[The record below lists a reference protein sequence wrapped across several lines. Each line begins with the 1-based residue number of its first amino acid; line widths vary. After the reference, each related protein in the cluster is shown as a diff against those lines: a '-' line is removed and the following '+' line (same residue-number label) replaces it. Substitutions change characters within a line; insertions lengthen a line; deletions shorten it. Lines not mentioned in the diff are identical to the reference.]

1 MTFHQQNIHFRMKN
15 KWDQLTIL
23 REEVCSDDLQMQQ
36 QVVLSWSVNSIDE
49 EKPLSE
55 IARRSANGSDLDH
68 SIIDYYRHQLN
79 LFSNMCLDRQYLAI
93 NNLSSN
99 LDIDLILRYVR
110 IWDIK
115 KEQHLLEIKRSRG
128 SVFMRCL
135 FMSFQMYAR
144 WYPTLLLE
152 SFVLSINVAHAC
164 GSGSSRANQTCSV
177 CTIVVRN
184 STQTLHWRVSFACN
198 TLFENYYEILR
209 DMIIYEWK
217 IFDFRAKNQLGWF

>member
-1 MTFHQQNIHFRMKN
+1 MKN

-99 LDIDLILRYVR
+99 LDIDLILRYVT
-110 IWDIK
+110 IQIMNKVHD
-115 KEQHLLEIKRSRG
+115 LLYQDLNC
-128 SVFMRCL
+128 FATMR
-135 FMSFQMYAR
+135 
-144 WYPTLLLE
+144 
-152 SFVLSINVAHAC
+152 
-164 GSGSSRANQTCSV
+164 
-177 CTIVVRN
+177 
-184 STQTLHWRVSFACN
+184 
-198 TLFENYYEILR
+198 
-209 DMIIYEWK
+209 
-217 IFDFRAKNQLGWF
+217 

>member
-1 MTFHQQNIHFRMKN
+1 MVSRGILVNGYVNIPYFLTFHQQDIHFRMKN

-23 REEVCSDDLQMQQ
+23 REEVCSDDLRMQQ

-99 LDIDLILRYVR
+99 LDIDLILRHVTTLV
-110 IWDIK
+110 IK
-115 KEQHLLEIKRSRG
+115 KEKNLLQIL
-128 SVFMRCL
+128 VFMR
-135 FMSFQMYAR
+135 
-144 WYPTLLLE
+144 
-152 SFVLSINVAHAC
+152 
-164 GSGSSRANQTCSV
+164 
-177 CTIVVRN
+177 
-184 STQTLHWRVSFACN
+184 
-198 TLFENYYEILR
+198 
-209 DMIIYEWK
+209 
-217 IFDFRAKNQLGWF
+217 